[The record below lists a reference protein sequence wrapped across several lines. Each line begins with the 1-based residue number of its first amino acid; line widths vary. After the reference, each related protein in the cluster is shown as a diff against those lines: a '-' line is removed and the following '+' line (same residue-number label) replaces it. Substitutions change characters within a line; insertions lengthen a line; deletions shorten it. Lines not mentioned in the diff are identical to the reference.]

1 MILDSICVFV
11 TNNVSSTY
19 ASAGEQIFDT
29 AKSFSDAVTEC
40 MPKEIDRTWL
50 QSIAAKV
57 NGGSEDQKES
67 LMDKVQDASIASD
80 MLPFFPFIKILLKL
94 IELGM
99 TIARKSSLERQ
110 LENLKKSQED
120 SQIELEKLKA
130 IEKNL
135 DFRYKLK
142 DEINRTKKKELAALD
157 EKLKKSEEILD
168 ELKRAQVRDADA
180 FMRNYFAELE

>member
-1 MILDSICVFV
+1 
-11 TNNVSSTY
+11 
-19 ASAGEQIFDT
+19 
-29 AKSFSDAVTEC
+29 
-40 MPKEIDRTWL
+40 
-50 QSIAAKV
+50 
-57 NGGSEDQKES
+57 
-67 LMDKVQDASIASD
+67 
-80 MLPFFPFIKILLKL
+80 MLPFFPFIRILLKL

-99 TIARKSSLERQ
+99 TIARKASLVRQ

-142 DEINRTKKKELAALD
+142 DEISRTKKKELAALD